1 MIKKNQ
7 IKFFKDYGYLVINS
21 LFKKKEI
28 EKGLNSAKKIQ
39 KTSDKKIYKYFEK
52 SFFNKKK
59 NILIR
64 AENFYNIDLNLTN
77 IIKNNNIL
85 KILEKL
91 FNDKAIIFKEKI
103 NYKPPGARSDKLHQD
118 SQAGWNKFTEKFISV
133 LIPLE
138 KSQLSN
144 GCLQFDISGNN
155 HKKLVGKTFK
165 TLKLNELKK
174 PKFKYFKLNIGDVIF
189 FNSYI
194 PHKSSFNKNKNSRIQ
209 MYLTYN
215 KKKDGNFRKKY
226 LSEKIISY
234 PPNNMRKKGIK
245 YSYKI

>member
-1 MIKKNQ
+1 MITKNQ
-7 IKFFKDYGYLVINS
+7 IKFFKDYGYLTINN

-28 EKGLNSAKKIQ
+28 EKCLNSAKKIQ

-52 SFFNKKK
+52 SFLNKKK

-77 IIKNNNIL
+77 IIENKNIEI
-85 KILEKL
+85 ILEKL
-91 FNDKAIIFKEKI
+91 FNDKAIIFNEKI
-103 NYKPPGARSDKLHQD
+103 NCKPSGTRNDKLHQD

-133 LIPLE
+133 VIPLE
-138 KSQLSN
+138 QSQFNN

-155 HKKLVGKTFK
+155 HKKLLGKTFK
-165 TLKLNELKK
+165 ILKLSELKK
-174 PKFKYFKLNIGDVIF
+174 PELKYFKLNIGDVIF
-189 FNSYI
+189 FNNYI
-194 PHKSSFNKNKNSRIQ
+194 PHKSNFNKSKNSRIQ
-209 MYLTYN
+209 IYLTYN
-215 KKKDGNFRKKY
+215 RKKDGNFGKKY

-234 PPNNMRKKGIK
+234 PPNNIRKKDTI

>member
-1 MIKKNQ
+1 MKKV
-7 IKFFKDYGYLVINS
+7 FL
-21 LFKKKEI
+21 I
-28 EKGLNSAKKIQ
+28 E
-39 KTSDKKIYKYFEK
+39 
-52 SFFNKKK
+52 KK

-77 IIKNNNIL
+77 IIKNKNIIS
-85 KILEKL
+85 ILEKL

-103 NYKPPGARSDKLHQD
+103 NYKPPGSRNDKLHQD

-138 KSQLSN
+138 KSELNN

-165 TLKLNELKK
+165 KLKLNQLKK

-189 FNSYI
+189 FNNYI
-194 PHKSSFNKNKNSRIQ
+194 PHKSNFNKSKNSRIQ
-209 MYLTYN
+209 IYLTYN
-215 KKKDGNFRKKY
+215 KKKTEILEKNIYLKK
-226 LSEKIISY
+226 LFPIHQII
-234 PPNNMRKKGIK
+234 
-245 YSYKI
+245 